1 MQKMERMT
9 PKGLVVGYVAEPKP
23 KKVEE
28 KKVEEAV
35 EEVKPKR
42 TYNKKK

>member
-1 MQKMERMT
+1 MQKMEKMT
-9 PKGLVVGYVAEPKP
+9 PEGLVIGFVSEPKP

-28 KKVEEAV
+28 KKVEETV
-35 EEVKPKR
+35 EEEKPKR